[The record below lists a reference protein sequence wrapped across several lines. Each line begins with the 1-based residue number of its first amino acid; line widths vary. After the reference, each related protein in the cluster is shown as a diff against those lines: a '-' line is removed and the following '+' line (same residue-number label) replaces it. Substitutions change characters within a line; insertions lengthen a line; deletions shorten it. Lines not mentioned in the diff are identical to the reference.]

1 MTEIDNSR
9 SDLFQ
14 LSKEMDFGDIHIKHD
29 SETGL
34 NAIIAIHNT
43 NLGPAL
49 GGCRF
54 IPYHSTQN
62 AIYDAMR
69 LAQGMSYKAAIAGLE
84 LGGGK
89 SVIVKPAKIK
99 DRQKLFAAFGRFV
112 EELNGR
118 YITAVDSGTNVED
131 MNAIATTT
139 NYVASTSKQAI
150 ATGDPSPYTA
160 LGVRRA
166 IEAAA
171 KTKFNNESL
180 DGIHVAIQGMG
191 HVGYYLAKELHELGA
206 RLSFCDINPENI
218 SKAKKAFAGVEYSA
232 DKIFDVE
239 CDVFAPCALGG
250 AINKETIG
258 RLNTGI
264 IVGAANNQLATP
276 EIGKD
281 LQKRDI
287 LYAPDY
293 VANAGGLIQIAMD
306 NEEKALTK
314 VNNIYETVLNIFQAS
329 IRNKQ
334 TPAETADSLAK
345 QILMQAGTKN
355 AA

>member
-1 MTEIDNSR
+1 MAEVNNSQP
-9 SDLFQ
+9 DLFQ
-14 LSKEMDFGDIHIKHD
+14 LSNEMSFGDIHFKCD
-29 SETGL
+29 TETGL

-54 IPYHSTQN
+54 VPYQSTQD

-89 SVIVKPAKIK
+89 SVIIKPPMIR

-118 YITAVDSGTNVED
+118 YITAVDSGTHVED
-131 MNAIATTT
+131 MDAIATTT
-139 NYVASTSKQAI
+139 THVASTSKQAI

-166 IEAAA
+166 IQAAV
-171 KTKFNNESL
+171 KTKFNTDSL
-180 DGIHVAIQGMG
+180 TGIHVAIQGMG

-206 RLSFCDINPENI
+206 RLSFCDINPDNI
-218 SKAKKAFAGVEYSA
+218 AKAKKEFAGIEYSA
-232 DKIFDVE
+232 DKIFEVE

-250 AINKETIG
+250 SINSETIK
-258 RLNTGI
+258 RLKTGI
-264 IVGAANNQLATP
+264 IVGAANNQLAST

-281 LQKRDI
+281 LQQRNI

-293 VANAGGLIQIAMD
+293 VVNSGGLIQISMD
-306 NEEKALTK
+306 NEEKTLEK
-314 VNNIYETVLNIFQAS
+314 VNNIYKTVLNIFQTS
-329 IRNKQ
+329 RQNKK
-334 TPAETADSLAK
+334 TPAETADALAK

>member
-1 MTEIDNSR
+1 MIEVDNSQ

-14 LSKEMDFGDIHIKHD
+14 LSNEMEFGDIHFKHD

-54 IPYHSTQN
+54 VPYHSTQ
-62 AIYDAMR
+62 AAMYDAMR

-89 SVIVKPAKIK
+89 SVIIKPPKIK
-99 DRQKLFAAFGRFV
+99 DRQKLFAAFGCFI

-118 YITAVDSGTNVED
+118 YITAIDSGTTVDD
-131 MNAIATTT
+131 MDAIATTT
-139 NYVASTSKQAI
+139 SYVASTSQQAI

-166 IEAAA
+166 IEAAV
-171 KTKFNNESL
+171 KIKFNKDSL

-206 RLSFCDINPENI
+206 NLSFCDINPENTE
-218 SKAKKAFAGVEYSA
+218 KAKKAFAGVEYSA
-232 DKIFDVE
+232 DEIFDVE
-239 CDVFAPCALGG
+239 CDVFAPCALGD
-250 AINKETIG
+250 AINKKTVG
-258 RLNTGI
+258 QLNTGI
-264 IVGAANNQLATP
+264 IVGAANNQLASP

-281 LQKRDI
+281 LQERDI
-287 LYAPDY
+287 LYVPNY

-329 IRNKQ
+329 KRNNQ
-334 TPAETADSLAK
+334 TPEETANFLAK
-345 QILMQAGTKN
+345 QIIVKAGTKN